1 MLPSNSNDGWL
12 SGCHPSSGKKKQA
25 SSGFD
30 SVSRV
35 LSSIRRSMAFKVRHA
50 ERYSSSERSD
60 VSSEN
65 TKPSKPKTY
74 SSFVSGD
81 TYNATENPLTS
92 RKNLQEQGFG
102 MYNFRDAVSLQI
114 LA

>member
-1 MLPSNSNDGWL
+1 
-12 SGCHPSSGKKKQA
+12 
-25 SSGFD
+25 
-30 SVSRV
+30 
-35 LSSIRRSMAFKVRHA
+35 
-50 ERYSSSERSD
+50 
-60 VSSEN
+60 
-65 TKPSKPKTY
+65 TY

-102 MYNFRDAVSLQI
+102 MYNFRDAARLQT